1 MSDLEK
7 KFDLVKRQRIEDVK
21 KMYHEYGIEV
31 RKEFSK
37 QNSGNFLLSQESDKD
52 VRTIKLSNSTTPLAC
67 F

>member
-7 KFDLVKRQRIEDVK
+7 KFDQVKRQRIEEVK
-21 KMYHEYGIEV
+21 KMYYEYGIEV
-31 RKEFSK
+31 RREFSK
-37 QNSGNFLLSQESDKD
+37 QNPGNLLLSQESDKD

>member
-7 KFDLVKRQRIEDVK
+7 NFDHVKKQRIEEVK
-21 KMYHEYGIEV
+21 KMYYEYGIEV
-31 RKEFSK
+31 RKEFGK
-37 QNSGNFLLSQESDKD
+37 QNPGSFLSTQEPDKD